1 MSGHLCSSVFICGF
15 GFPMDQL
22 QHKRTLLPR
31 VRRVVVK
38 VGSNVLAGA
47 QDIDRARIA
56 RLVGELA
63 ALRRRGYDVAL
74 VSSGA
79 VAAGMA
85 RLGLTVRPK
94 TVPQKQAAA
103 AVGQIRLMAYYDEQ
117 FSAVEQPVAQILLTH
132 DDLAHRRRYLN
143 ARHTFEA
150 LLEAGVLPIVN
161 ENDSVAVEEMRFNFG
176 DNDNLSALVAVLI
189 SADLL
194 VILSD
199 VPGLYTADPRS
210 VADATLVPV
219 VETIGRDIEAYA
231 GGSGRLGT
239 GGMASKLQAARK
251 ANDAGIPCIIADG
264 RHADVLPRV
273 FDATQAVGTLCLAA
287 GDRLT
292 RRKHWIAHTLR
303 PAGAIRVDQG
313 AYEAVAQGGRSLLPK
328 GIIAV
333 SGSFGAGE
341 CVSCLRPDGHEFARG
356 LVSYG
361 AAELERIKGLH
372 TTAIEATLQ
381 YSAGDAVIHR
391 DDLVLLA

>member
-1 MSGHLCSSVFICGF
+1 MT
-15 GFPMDQL
+15 QAE
-22 QHKRTLLPR
+22 HKAALLPR

-47 QDIDRARIA
+47 QDLDRTRVA

-63 ALRRRGYDVAL
+63 ALRRRGYDIVL

-85 RLGLTVRPK
+85 RLGLAARPR

-103 AVGQIRLMAYYDEQ
+103 AVGQIRLMAFYDEQ
-117 FSAVEQPVAQILLTH
+117 FSARQQPVAQILLTH
-132 DDLAHRRRYLN
+132 DDLANRRRYLN

-150 LLEAGVLPIVN
+150 LLDAGVLPIVN
-161 ENDSVAVEEMRFNFG
+161 ENDSVAVEEVRFNFG

-199 VPGLYTADPRS
+199 VDGLYTADPRAT
-210 VADATLVPV
+210 ADARLVPV
-219 VETIGRDIEAYA
+219 VDRIDRAVEAYA
-231 GGSGRLGT
+231 GAAGRLGT

-251 ANDAGIPCIIADG
+251 ANEAGIACVIADG
-264 RHADVLPRV
+264 RHGDVLPRV
-273 FDATQAVGTLCLAA
+273 FDAAQSVGTLFLPA

-303 PAGAIRVDQG
+303 PAGAIAVDQG

-328 GIIAV
+328 GITAV
-333 SGSFGAGE
+333 RGSFGAGE

-372 TTAIEATLQ
+372 TSAIEATLQ
-381 YSAGDAVIHR
+381 YTAGDAVIHR
-391 DDLVLLA
+391 DDLVLLG

>member
-1 MSGHLCSSVFICGF
+1 MT
-15 GFPMDQL
+15 QAE
-22 QHKRTLLPR
+22 HKATLLPR

-38 VGSNVLAGA
+38 VGSNVLSGGP
-47 QDIDRARIA
+47 DIDRPRIA
-56 RLVGELA
+56 RLVAELA
-63 ALRRRGYDVAL
+63 GLRRRGYDVVL

-85 RLGLTVRPK
+85 RLGLKERPK

-103 AVGQIRLMAYYDEQ
+103 AVGQIRLMGFYDEQ
-117 FSAVEQPVAQILLTH
+117 FSAVQQPVAQILLTH
-132 DDLAHRRRYLN
+132 DDLANRRRYLN

-161 ENDSVAVEEMRFNFG
+161 ENDSVAVEEVRFNFG
-176 DNDNLSALVAVLI
+176 DNDNLSALVAVLV

-210 VADATLVPV
+210 YTDAALVPV
-219 VETIGRDIEAYA
+219 VSSIGRDVEAYA
-231 GGSGRLGT
+231 GAGAGRLGT
-239 GGMASKLQAARK
+239 GGMASKLHAARK
-251 ANDAGIPCIIADG
+251 ANEAGIAVVIADG
-264 RHADVLPRV
+264 RNPDVLPRV
-273 FDATQAVGTLCLAA
+273 FDPDQAVGTLFLAA

-303 PAGAIRVDQG
+303 PAGAISVDQG
-313 AYEAVAQGGRSLLPK
+313 AFEALAQGGRSLLPK
-328 GIIAV
+328 GITAV
-333 SGSFGAGE
+333 QGSFGAGE
-341 CVSCLRPDGHEFARG
+341 CVSCLDPAGREFARG

-361 AAELERIKGLH
+361 AAELDRIKGLH
-372 TTAIEATLQ
+372 TTAIEPTLQ

-391 DDLVLLA
+391 DDLVLLS

>member
-1 MSGHLCSSVFICGF
+1 
-15 GFPMDQL
+15 MDQVE
-22 QHKRTLLPR
+22 HKRVLLPR

-38 VGSNVLAGA
+38 IGSSILSGA
-47 QDIDRARIA
+47 QDIDRERIA

-63 ALRRRGYDVAL
+63 GLRRRGYELVL

-85 RLGLTVRPK
+85 RLGLTERPK

-103 AVGQIRLMAYYDEQ
+103 AVGQIRLMAFYDEQ
-117 FSAVEQPVAQILLTH
+117 FSALGQPVAQILLTH

-150 LLEAGVLPIVN
+150 LLDAGVLPIVN
-161 ENDSVAVEEMRFNFG
+161 ENDSVAIEEMRFNFG
-176 DNDNLSALVAVLI
+176 DNDNLSALVATLI

-210 VADATLVPV
+210 FADATLLPLVT
-219 VETIGRDIEAYA
+219 EIGKDVEAYA

-251 ANDAGIPCIIADG
+251 ANEAGIACIVADG
-264 RHADVLPRV
+264 RTPDVLPRV
-273 FDATQAVGTLCLAA
+273 FDAAQSVGTLFLAA

-292 RRKHWIAHTLR
+292 RRKHWIAHTLK
-303 PAGAIRVDQG
+303 PSGTITVDQG
-313 AYEAVAQGGRSLLPK
+313 AYEAIAQGGRSLLPK
-328 GIIAV
+328 GITAV
-333 SGSFGAGE
+333 TGTFGAGE
-341 CVSCLRPDGHEFARG
+341 CVSCVDPRGAEFARG
-356 LVSYG
+356 LVNYG
-361 AAELERIKGLH
+361 AAELQRIKGRH
-372 TTAIEATLQ
+372 TSAIETVLQ

-391 DDLVLLA
+391 DNLVLLA